1 MAVGVSFNRILDI
14 HPEVVSSTS
23 SQFRMSGLVLTA
35 SDIMGNDMRSFSNAA
50 AVGKFFGTGSTEY
63 NYAAAYFSGWIGKSN
78 TISNITFANYRASGS
93 AATLRS
99 GVFTAAD
106 YASIKAISG
115 DLSLTING
123 KAETVHMD
131 FSAANSMSDIANDIQ
146 TAFPDVTCEYNALI
160 GILIIKTKQVGAD
173 QTISVASGDVATALR
188 ISDSAGGIATS
199 GSVAKSAS
207 DRLAEVTNTF
217 RGFASFT
224 HIFPLSNGDM
234 LNLSKF
240 ASQYGTG
247 ASVVYIA
254 PVSDSSALVPN
265 NSATFSAL
273 VKQMGFGCT
282 QSVWTGGDYT
292 IAALAMSY
300 APGLDFTRAN
310 AAVPFAGIS
319 SNSVAANVIDNDTY
333 DALKSNG
340 YNCYAQFATA
350 NDNAPLFYDGSVSG
364 DFENVDN
371 LYEIIYLQDACQLA
385 FLTFIKNH
393 TQGIPVNSRGDSIIR
408 SILTPTLEQM
418 VTFGAILT
426 GISPDTTEMDQISPQ
441 VGNVDITQSLNA
453 NGYYVYVAPLSA
465 ANRSNRKANIV
476 IVYMKANKIQTFS
489 LTLIAVS

>member
-14 HPEVVSSTS
+14 HPEVVNSSS
-23 SQFRMSGLVLTA
+23 SHFRMSGLVLTESA
-35 SDIMGNDMRSFSNAA
+35 VMGDDIQSFSNAA
-50 AVGKFFGTGSTEY
+50 AVGKFFGTGSLEY
-63 NYAAAYFSGWIGKSN
+63 SFAAAYFSGWIGKSN
-78 TISNITFANYRASGS
+78 TISNITFANYQASGS
-93 AATLRS
+93 PAFLRS
-99 GVFTAAD
+99 SVFSTND
-106 YASIKAISG
+106 YASIKSVSG

-123 KAETVHMD
+123 KLETVHMD
-131 FSAANSMSDIANDIQ
+131 FSAANSMSDIAADIQ

-173 QTISVASGDVATALR
+173 QTLSVADGDVANALR
-188 ISDSAGGIATS
+188 ISVSGGGIATS
-199 GSVAKSAS
+199 GSVAMSAA
-207 DRLAEVTNTF
+207 DRIAKVTNTF

-224 HIFPLSNGDM
+224 HIFPLSNVDM

-254 PVSDSSALVPN
+254 PVSDNSALIPN

-273 VKQMGFGCT
+273 VKQAGFGCT

-300 APGLDFTRAN
+300 APGLDFTKDN

-371 LYEIIYLQDACQLA
+371 LYEIIYMQDACQLA
-385 FLTFIKNH
+385 FMTFIKNH
-393 TQGIPVNSRGDSIIR
+393 TLGIPVNGRGDAIIR
-408 SILTPTLEQM
+408 SILTPTFEQM
-418 VTFGAILT
+418 VDFGAILT
-426 GISPDTTEMDQISPQ
+426 GISPDTDEMEQISPQ

-453 NGYYVYVAPLSA
+453 NGYYIYVAPLSA
-465 ANRSNRKANIV
+465 ANRSNRKASIV
-476 IVYMKANKIQTFS
+476 VVYMKANKIQTFS